1 MTHAESL
8 AQTIQATHE
17 SIGQRLAEVR
27 AADDGRGAR
36 ETNRCV
42 DAFVAATSRHLA
54 AVDEVLV
61 PAVRAKAAKGD
72 RDVAHYLAAARTL
85 ESDLCALKAKLYGEA
100 HAVRLPWALLLSE
113 TQEDLSRHDR
123 LEDVLAARVLTLV
136 PGGPDVDDLAEEL
149 YHAELRAPTRPH
161 PYLPHTGGLG
171 RVARRLWAV
180 ADRFWDGAQGRMVP
194 EPKRPPHH
202 SHDSLIAQYLVAD
215 PHFDGTAVLM
225 EHRHRHGEVT

>member
-1 MTHAESL
+1 MTHAQSL
-8 AQTIQATHE
+8 TRTIQATHE
-17 SIGQRLAEVR
+17 SIGQRLTEVR
-27 AADDGRGAR
+27 SADDGRGAR
-36 ETNRCV
+36 ETNRRV

-61 PAVRAKAAKGD
+61 PAVRAKAMKGD
-72 RDVAHYLAAARTL
+72 REVAQYLAAARAL

-100 HAVRLPWALLLSE
+100 HAVRLPWTLLLSE
-113 TQEDLSRHDR
+113 TQEDLSRHDE
-123 LEDVLAARVLTLV
+123 LEDGLAARVLTLV
-136 PGGPDVDDLAEEL
+136 PDGQDVDDLAEEL

-202 SHDSLIAQYLVAD
+202 RHDSLIAQYLVAD

-225 EHRHRHGEVT
+225 EHHHRHGEVT